1 MPTCGHPYLTSGP
14 FNQTNFLGCSVS
26 NFNLS
31 LGWGAEASSLT
42 VKLVKD
48 YRKHWSD
55 DSHWQKWL
63 NQLNNLSSK
72 TTYPTNAF
80 NDASLKKIDQH
91 WSLHRNMLLKEYQK
105 WHQNSSVGIRKIDYT
120 DITNIYQRDDGKFYY
135 KSHGTS
141 VKKIKGSDLGF
152 IGDANGWDGQYDI
165 DIMGNMARFKF
176 AGTATGAAVDYTGI
190 VKGWQYN
197 DGTYSVQL
205 GSPAPIL
212 KGCNL
217 ILRKYHG
224 SVSTLIP
231 STNYL
236 FGQSSSPIAANGGDI
251 AVPYN
256 DVLIPTDDTY
266 YLYNP
271 NAWTGDIALGNI
283 PNLFNIYGYL
293 ENEFGFGSSLVDPE
307 LGIPA
312 NVIYDTL
319 LHFLSPK
326 FYPLPIDFSTAPQNK
341 TSRNQH
347 QFNPYGAI
355 VCRSP
360 FQRVSAN
367 SLLLN
372 TSVENFTIGSQTV
385 SLEDLGLAR
394 TITASDGQYRSL
406 WALDLSNVPRPP
418 AGAYINQDSMTILDF
433 IDYCCDN
440 AGVDFTVEA
449 YTHSAGIFSG
459 TIHIATVSRRV
470 QPVPNTIKNFI
481 GNAFNTKENPATNRT
496 DVSYITDYSYGEEFN
511 DEKTRTVIIGG
522 PQQRLHQFTTDTYS
536 SISRA
541 SKIFDP
547 VLSTFVGSRTLN
559 IANLRNGS
567 NLNTMR
573 QPDYHSQRPYHTRW
587 IGGSVT
593 AQVQTTSDW
602 QTKTTAT
609 ANGQTIRQ
617 ASYMPL
623 EKPSLAP
630 PPNPPEPQAYPIW
643 KDLISPYFGQDTYG
657 NIRLVYADT
666 RTKQLQIICSF
677 IDILAY
683 FPTSYTAPLQSNFG
697 ATDAWL
703 GMYHPLL
710 LEGHYTSSGGVGGS
724 VGGGTFTVTE
734 TELRYAQGGLD
745 AEGKQADP
753 YDSWVSYL
761 TERAVRNYPTA
772 TTRIIYDYIT
782 RAYGSGLARATFRY
796 GPQYFEKMEYA
807 AFVDMMT
814 GCGYHVPY
822 YMYMGRR
829 YNTFDPDETMA
840 FVHAIS
846 NIFKGIHGFLKG
858 MADTYY
864 GKSYA
869 VRVPSAAW
877 TTTAGGK
884 TRYSFEY
891 AQDGAYEELGNIID
905 DTMTIGSAAA
915 QIFQDEQG
923 KIGPILGFTN
933 NAEYTSQKLWHE
945 GNFLFD
951 PVTFEEKRINL
962 LRSQRGEGWYFP
974 LQHNL
979 PSDSCI
985 TLPYTSYY
993 NANLPDWV
1001 GSTNIA
1007 DQYPSNV
1014 FTAFGY
1020 PLHDTAKWKLY
1031 VKASASAENPSNTS
1045 NPHLIF
1051 IGGYPR
1057 MVLNTPSAV
1066 TVDSAGVG
1074 VPFLEEFFAY
1084 ALLGDDEGSNDHTDR
1099 INNHLAKYTNLLQ
1112 STLSQLEMSAMGPA
1126 EPYGEM
1132 AAAPKAAM
1140 PTFAAI
1146 PIKNNLMTYGPWASH
1161 PGIIGTNI
1169 FPGVN
1174 NNGIDARAEVNNLV
1188 GGVNVIVDDN
1198 LVPWE
1203 FGGIHALDN
1212 VALLKAGENNNFQ
1225 QTLEK
1230 GSISLMGVMLNNSNV
1245 GSRLLNGDHAPIL
1258 SSVSVNIGDDSL
1270 STKYE
1275 MKTFTRKLGFYNKQQ
1290 ADLIQRVSRQLT
1302 INQMMMSRA
1311 LRALYQ
1317 KQLSLIRPN
1326 SIKNL
1331 M

>member
-1 MPTCGHPYLTSGP
+1 MPTCNHPYLTSGP

-31 LGWGAEASSLT
+31 LGWGSEASNLS

-48 YRKHWSD
+48 YRKHWSEQ
-55 DSHWQKWL
+55 SNWQQWL
-63 NQLNNLSSK
+63 NQLNALSSK
-72 TTYPTNAF
+72 ATYPTQAF
-80 NDASLKKIDQH
+80 NESTLNKIDPQ

-105 WHQNSSVGIRKIDYT
+105 WHQNSNVGIRKIDYT
-120 DITNIYQRDDGKFYY
+120 DIGNMYQKDDGKFYY

-141 VKKIKGSDLGF
+141 VKKITGSDLGF

-217 ILRKYHG
+217 ILRKYYG

-231 STNYL
+231 GTNYL
-236 FGQSSSPIAANGGDI
+236 FGQSGFAINAEGGDI

-256 DVLIPTDDTY
+256 DTAIPIDNTY
-266 YLYNP
+266 SLYDP
-271 NAWTGDIALGNI
+271 DAWTGDIALGNI

-293 ENEFGFGSSLVDPE
+293 ENELGFGSSLVDPE

-326 FYPLPIDFSTAPQNK
+326 SYPLPINFNIVPTNK
-341 TSRNQH
+341 TSRNQN

-360 FQRVSAN
+360 FQRVSGN

-372 TSVENFTIGSQTV
+372 TSIENIRIGTQNV

-394 TITASDGQYRSL
+394 TIIASDGLHRSL

-481 GNAFNTKENPATNRT
+481 GKAFNTTDNPASNRT
-496 DVSYITDYSYGEEFN
+496 DISYITDYSYGEEFN

-547 VLSTFVGSRTLN
+547 VLSIFVGSRTLN
-559 IANLRNGS
+559 IANLQNGS
-567 NLNTMR
+567 NLNTVR
-573 QPDYHSQRPYHTRW
+573 QPNYHSQRPYHTRW

-593 AQVQTTSDW
+593 AQVQTTQEW
-602 QTKTTAT
+602 QNNTTTT

-623 EKPSLAP
+623 QKPSLASG
-630 PPNPPEPQAYPIW
+630 PEPQAYPIW
-643 KDLISPYFGQDTYG
+643 KDLISPYFGRDTYG
-657 NIRLVYADT
+657 NVRLVYADT

-683 FPTSYTAPLQSNFG
+683 FPTSYTAPLEGNFG
-697 ATDAWL
+697 DTDAWL
-703 GMYHPLL
+703 AMYHPTL
-710 LEGHYTSSGGVGGS
+710 LEGHFTGGSVGGS

-745 AEGKQADP
+745 QDGKQADP
-753 YDSWVSYL
+753 YDSWVEYL
-761 TERAVRNYPTA
+761 LQRAVRNYPTA

-807 AFVDMMT
+807 AFVDMMM
-814 GCGYHVPY
+814 GSGYHVPY

-877 TTTAGGK
+877 TTTSGGK

-891 AQDGAYEELGNIID
+891 ASDGAYEELGNIID
-905 DTMTIGSAAA
+905 DTMTVGSAAA
-915 QIFQDEQG
+915 TLFQDEQG
-923 KIGPILGFTN
+923 KIGTILGFTN
-933 NAEYTSQKLWHE
+933 NAEYTSQKFWQE
-945 GNFLFD
+945 GNFIFD
-951 PVTFEEKRINL
+951 PVTFLEKVQNL
-962 LRSQRGEGWYFP
+962 WRSQRGIGWYFP
-974 LQHNL
+974 LRHNL

-985 TLPYTSYY
+985 TLPYASYY
-993 NANLPDWV
+993 NANVPQWIGDPV
-1001 GSTNIA
+1001 TIGS
-1007 DQYPSNV
+1007 QYPSNI
-1014 FTAFGY
+1014 FSAFGY
-1020 PLHDTAKWKLY
+1020 PINDTAKWKLY
-1031 VKASASAENPSNTS
+1031 VKASVSAENPKNTS
-1045 NPHLIF
+1045 SPHLIF

-1066 TVDSAGVG
+1066 TVDSAGVA
-1074 VPFLEEFFAY
+1074 VPFFEEFFAY

-1099 INNHLAKYTNLLQ
+1099 INNFLARNTNVLHH
-1112 STLSQLEMSAMGPA
+1112 TLSNLETNAMGVTPPIGA
-1126 EPYGEM
+1126 M

-1161 PGIIGTNI
+1161 PGIIGRNI

-1174 NNGIDARAEVNNLV
+1174 NNSIDARAEVNNLV

-1203 FGGIHALDN
+1203 FGGIHALDA

-1245 GSRLLNGDHAPIL
+1245 GSRLLSGAYAPIL
-1258 SSVSVNIGDDSL
+1258 SSVSVNIGDDNL

-1290 ADLIQRVSRQLT
+1290 ADLIQRVNRQLT

-1311 LRALYQ
+1311 LKSLYQ
-1317 KQLSLIRPN
+1317 KQLSLIRPG